1 MIFRDNYGWPVELI
15 IGKPITNLIRIFL
28 HTNFYQTWKYRRA
41 RRKHGD
47 HAIRRGDSY
56 ENSYYRE
63 QWDQHQQSWQSG
75 LSHARAE
82 SAKEIAELKAQVEGM
97 RNVLKSVS
105 NFTYE
110 NQGHSDRACCSTE
123 DGFQH
128 APDCEVMNAIA
139 QEKQND

>member
-1 MIFRDNYGWPVELI
+1 MTPEFNRWWDADELMQTNPYPDDTPVCWAWEGW
-15 IGKPITNLIRIFL
+15 
-28 HTNFYQTWKYRRA
+28 QA
-41 RRKHGD
+41 
-47 HAIRRGDSY
+47 
-56 ENSYYRE
+56 
-63 QWDQHQQSWQSG
+63 
-75 LSHARAE
+75 ARAE
-82 SAKEIAELKAQVEGM
+82 SAKEIEELRLALDNRIAIIALNVQQIAELKAQVEGM

-123 DGFQH
+123 DGFPH

>member
-1 MIFRDNYGWPVELI
+1 MTPEFNRWWDADELMQTNPYPEDTPVWWAWEGW
-15 IGKPITNLIRIFL
+15 
-28 HTNFYQTWKYRRA
+28 QA
-41 RRKHGD
+41 
-47 HAIRRGDSY
+47 
-56 ENSYYRE
+56 
-63 QWDQHQQSWQSG
+63 
-75 LSHARAE
+75 ARAE
-82 SAKEIAELKAQVEGM
+82 SAKEIEELRLALDNRIAIIALNVQQIAELKAQVEGM

-123 DGFQH
+123 DGFPH